1 MNKVENMYG
10 KDCTIY
16 YGDWSA
22 AESLRGCA
30 PSPTSSMRKLFN
42 KIFRVVTV
50 DEFRTSSICNVCHYK
65 LEKYRK
71 RDGKL
76 SYARLCCRKCGLDKK
91 RSKHFV
97 DRDENAAKKI
107 LLVGRSLE
115 RPACFKRG
123 FPAPNYLSVDTGGP
137 SSDLSSAVAGVVE
150 SL

>member
-1 MNKVENMYG
+1 M
-10 KDCTIY
+10 
-16 YGDWSA
+16 
-22 AESLRGCA
+22 
-30 PSPTSSMRKLFN
+30 
-42 KIFRVVTV
+42 
-50 DEFRTSSICNVCHYK
+50 HYK

>member
-1 MNKVENMYG
+1 MYG

-76 SYARLCCRKCGLDKK
+76 SYARLLQEMWTRQKK

-97 DRDENAAKKI
+97 DRDDYAAKNI

-115 RPACFKRG
+115 RPACFKRR
-123 FPAPNYLSVDTGGP
+123 FPAPKLPLGRYQGTIEWPILRSCGGCGIAMTKQ
-137 SSDLSSAVAGVVE
+137 S
-150 SL
+150 